1 VTADRGLD
9 HSRRELGVAPQ
20 LYHLDCV
27 AYESVL
33 LGMFS
38 ILRGDF
44 HENDSEGRDAFPGR
58 PKCSEICMGY
68 SRDGFHWHRPTHETF
83 AGISEQ
89 RGDWNWGNVQSTGNS
104 FVVVG
109 DNLYFYV
116 SGRRGA
122 PNYSD
127 QNTELLNQ
135 AYAGCSTGLAILRR
149 DGFASMNADGT
160 SGKAQTLTTR
170 KLKFSGANLFVN
182 ADAGQGELLVEV
194 LDENGRVIVPFSK
207 DNCLPIRSNKTL
219 QSVSWKDADLATLAG
234 QPVRFR
240 FSLQNGRLFSFWVS
254 GDGSGASGGYVAGG
268 GPGFSTSRDD
278 VGRGTL
284 STNHP
289 PLANAGA
296 RQSVRDVDGNGMQ
309 KVSLD
314 GSRSVDN
321 DGRCQTFRWL
331 LKGKPVSSGMNPSI
345 DLPVGNHSIILAV
358 KDDDGAD
365 GFAAVEITV
374 HPQTD
379 PVPSPEGL
387 VMWLKADSLTS
398 LADGSPVTKWS
409 DSSGNGM
416 DTEQPAAGR
425 QPVYVAKGGAV
436 CQLFVSTEWTI
447 ILSSMSAPGC
457 CSRFTSR
464 QSSPSFARNQ
474 AAQSSARH
482 TPI

>member
-1 VTADRGLD
+1 
-9 HSRRELGVAPQ
+9 
-20 LYHLDCV
+20 
-27 AYESVL
+27 
-33 LGMFS
+33 
-38 ILRGDF
+38 
-44 HENDSEGRDAFPGR
+44 
-58 PKCSEICMGY
+58 
-68 SRDGFHWHRPTHETF
+68 
-83 AGISEQ
+83 
-89 RGDWNWGNVQSTGNS
+89 
-104 FVVVG
+104 
-109 DNLYFYV
+109 
-116 SGRRGA
+116 
-122 PNYSD
+122 
-127 QNTELLNQ
+127 
-135 AYAGCSTGLAILRR
+135 
-149 DGFASMNADGT
+149 
-160 SGKAQTLTTR
+160 
-170 KLKFSGANLFVN
+170 
-182 ADAGQGELLVEV
+182 
-194 LDENGRVIVPFSK
+194 
-207 DNCLPIRSNKTL
+207 
-219 QSVSWKDADLATLAG
+219 
-234 QPVRFR
+234 
-240 FSLQNGRLFSFWVS
+240 
-254 GDGSGASGGYVAGG
+254 
-268 GPGFSTSRDD
+268 
-278 VGRGTL
+278 
-284 STNHP
+284 
-289 PLANAGA
+289 
-296 RQSVRDVDGNGMQ
+296 MQ

-374 HPQTD
+374 LPQTD